1 MGLQHRFDQSG
12 KSAWRT
18 LLLILVAVSLTGCG
32 TALLGGAD
40 NTQIEIWKHR
50 DQFVRIEAQDA
61 AGTIPP
67 NDHPAQL
74 DAANL
79 RAMLGSL
86 QVRFAEKSGSL
97 LGGLKTHIL
106 GDEKPVTMFTDK
118 ELAILGDALSTSL
131 AQAGPR
137 QDITFVIVGIHRELI
152 GFSHDRA
159 FITGR
164 VFVQDGKLNLIIG
177 SLHKGYEPNLDRRM
191 FPFVLGSRQYK
202 APSTRKEAPRAWQ
215 PVPVAGLKTPTI
227 DGQIRHD
234 WLILDTD
241 PEVWK
246 AAQAIRKEAG
256 EAAKAAFQEASQV
269 REESTQISAE
279 QQRLR
284 SEIQEM
290 KQTIQEMKQAP
301 VKAAPPAVAAPAPV
315 AAPTP
320 GVSKI
325 EQRLE
330 LLRKLKTKGL
340 ITDEE
345 YQGKKKEIL
354 DSL

>member
-1 MGLQHRFDQSG
+1 L
-12 KSAWRT
+12 
-18 LLLILVAVSLTGCG
+18 
-32 TALLGGAD
+32 
-40 NTQIEIWKHR
+40 E
-50 DQFVRIEAQDA
+50 
-61 AGTIPP
+61 
-67 NDHPAQL
+67 
-74 DAANL
+74 AANL

-86 QVRFAEKSGSL
+86 QVRFEEESGSL
-97 LGGLKTHIL
+97 LGSLKKRIR
-106 GDEKPVTMFTDK
+106 GDEKPVAMFTDK
-118 ELAILGDALSTSL
+118 ELAILGDALSTGL

-177 SLHKGYEPNLDRRM
+177 SLQEGYELNLDRRM
-191 FPFVLGSRQYK
+191 FPFVLGSRQDK
-202 APSTRKEAPRAWQ
+202 APSTRKETPRAWQ
-215 PVPVAGLKTPTI
+215 PVPVAGLETPTI
-227 DGQIRHD
+227 NGQVRYD

-241 PEVWK
+241 PELWQ

-256 EAAKAAFQEASQV
+256 EAAQAAFQEASQV
-269 REESTQISAE
+269 REETSQINAE

-284 SEIQEM
+284 QEVQQM
-290 KQTIQEMKQAP
+290 KQTLQEMKQAP
-301 VKAAPPAVAAPAPV
+301 VQTTAPAVAAPV
-315 AAPTP
+315 AAPLP

-330 LLRKLKTKGL
+330 LLRKLKSKGL

-345 YQGKKKEIL
+345 YQGKKLEIL